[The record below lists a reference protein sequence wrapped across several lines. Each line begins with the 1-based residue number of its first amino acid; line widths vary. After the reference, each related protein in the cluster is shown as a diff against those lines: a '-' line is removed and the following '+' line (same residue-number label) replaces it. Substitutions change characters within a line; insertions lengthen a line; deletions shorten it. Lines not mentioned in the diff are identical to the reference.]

1 MTPTELLTTD
11 QAVITVPQAGEVI
24 GQGQSASYDAAKR
37 GDLPTIRVGARYLV
51 PVAKLRELLGM
62 PTWPSHD
69 DAPAEVTREGVKP
82 STDQLP
88 AEEVRHVEG

>member
-1 MTPTELLTTD
+1 
-11 QAVITVPQAGEVI
+11 
-24 GQGQSASYDAAKR
+24 
-37 GDLPTIRVGARYLV
+37 
-51 PVAKLRELLGM
+51 M